1 MAYWQHG
8 EAEIFYE
15 EIGEGTPFLLVHGW
29 AIEHTYLEK
38 ALEPIFTSLD
48 KPFRRIYVDLPGM
61 GRSKRGSVR
70 TGEEMMELL
79 YLMME
84 ELTGGK
90 RFFLG
95 GNSFGAGVS
104 RAMAA
109 KHGEKIRGLMLLVP
123 SAGPSAP
130 TAKMGSYSE
139 KDTPF
144 LKGLTIRMRA
154 AFSLMDANLT
164 PEAYERFMEKVYPSM
179 LANAENENLH
189 GIIKGSFS
197 FDIDAAARKN
207 IYAGPVLILTADLDT
222 AVGCVAQKKWLDFY
236 PDAKY
241 VLIEGAGH
249 NVHVDRPEAF
259 FKEVSAWIGNL

>member
-1 MAYWQHG
+1 MAYWQSG
-8 EAEIFYE
+8 ETEIFYE

-38 ALEPIFTSLD
+38 ALEPVFTSLD
-48 KPFRRIYVDLPGM
+48 KPLRRIYVDLPGM
-61 GRSKRGSVR
+61 GVSKRGDVR

-79 YLMME
+79 YQMME
-84 ELTGGK
+84 EITGGK

-95 GNSFGAGVS
+95 GNSFGAGVC

-109 KHGEKIRGLMLLVP
+109 KHGEKIRGLLLLVP

-130 TAKMGSYSE
+130 TAKMGSHSE
-139 KDTPF
+139 KDTAF
-144 LKGLTIRMRA
+144 LRGLTIRMRS

-164 PEAYERFMEKVYPSM
+164 PEAYERFMEQVYPSM
-179 LANAENENLH
+179 RANADNENLH

-207 IYAGPVLILTADLDT
+207 VYAGPVLILTAGLDT
-222 AVGCVAQKKWLDFY
+222 AVGC
-236 PDAKY
+236 P
-241 VLIEGAGH
+241 
-249 NVHVDRPEAF
+249 
-259 FKEVSAWIGNL
+259 